1 MRKVKNKPRVVL
13 QTILCPP
20 SHPPPSTPLLVSFLP
35 AAVLNIV
42 KYQENWLDFF
52 NLITQSNKNNLL
64 Y

>member
-13 QTILCPP
+13 QTILCPHP
-20 SHPPPSTPLLVSFLP
+20 SSLPVPFLP
-35 AAVLNIV
+35 TAVLNTLQ
-42 KYQENWLDFF
+42 YQENWLDFF